1 MPIISRNVY
10 PRELMADGMIWRA
23 IGFCVQFVRLRVR
36 YDVGEISVFISAYVN
51 MKAKFYG

>member
-1 MPIISRNVY
+1 
-10 PRELMADGMIWRA
+10 MADGMIWRA
-23 IGFCVQFVRLRVR
+23 IGLCVQFVRLRVR